1 MSSWLLGGVVG
12 GVATLA
18 TSPYLARIARTVP
31 DRDAAAWWRGTTP
44 GRVERA
50 VTALIAAVLGM
61 LAGHAVGWAAPLPA
75 FVVFAGLATPLL
87 LVDVQ
92 HHRLPDRLVLPAAA
106 GALVLLTVAAGVRG
120 DWSALARAAAAG
132 GVVFGVFCAVTLA
145 SPSSLGF
152 GDVKLAGVLAVYLG
166 WLGWTRVFYGVF
178 VGFLLGAFVAVAL
191 LAGRRA
197 TLKTDIALGPA
208 LIVGALLVA
217 AMH

>member
-1 MSSWLLGGVVG
+1 VSSWLLGGVVG

-18 TSPYLARIARTVP
+18 ASPYLARIARTVP
-31 DRDAAAWWRGTTP
+31 DREAAAWWRGTAP
-44 GRVERA
+44 GRAELA
-50 VTALIAAVLGM
+50 VTALIAAVLGT
-61 LAGHAVGWAAPLPA
+61 LAGHAAGWAAPLPA

-106 GALVLLTVAAGVRG
+106 GALALLTVAAGVRG
-120 DWSALARAAAAG
+120 DWPALARAAAAG
-132 GVVFGVFCAVTLA
+132 GVVFGVFCAVTFA

-178 VGFLLGAFVAVAL
+178 VGFLLGAIVAVAL
-191 LAGRRA
+191 LASRRA
-197 TLKTDIALGPA
+197 SLKSNIALGPA

-217 AMH
+217 AVH